1 MWSTSLLKYA
11 IAVKHVNQLKVQYTI
26 FEYITNKIIVN
37 ILLLLASIAWTN
49 FSSTSWKDNMCEA
62 AVELYKATKDQ
73 QYLNDAKGWFNS
85 GTAWGYSWDDQNAG
99 CQVHIYFNI

>member
-1 MWSTSLLKYA
+1 
-11 IAVKHVNQLKVQYTI
+11 
-26 FEYITNKIIVN
+26 
-37 ILLLLASIAWTN
+37 
-49 FSSTSWKDNMCEA
+49 MCEA

-99 CQVHIYFNI
+99 CQVHIFFNI